1 MARDTESFND
11 ELYNL
16 LKVRGYTP
24 VPLNSQ
30 NQRVR
35 VSQEADVIEFTFKK
49 DGADYGKVWVSL
61 DDSSKVIVYFDDE
74 QADSPDNIT
83 PGVEYDDTWEGFLK
97 HLKNW
102 AQRRQLDFELS
113 NKDQLGDRMRQRE
126 HLKMKER
133 VAEGLKDTLKK
144 GAKSLKRGLAGWE
157 KGLNDVDTI
166 KTSTKTLSPST
177 QEFVKNR
184 KVTKGSPAELQQNL
198 VNREKNN
205 QVVEGYHSMGRA
217 RSYNDAVPN
226 VKIVLQ
232 HNRNIEEG
240 EQRYRNVAK
249 IYLENIHGE
258 RFLAP
263 TTKPGVAQVY
273 ARHIAEGGVPNDDRW
288 NHIKKLCEE
297 YNKMAGFVRAT
308 RNGEFTESTQKLV
321 LEGINHYNKLR
332 ESLGKMR
339 GHRGYNAYFESW
351 SPPLME
357 DENDDTINELFVQE
371 TMDPRIESVMPIL
384 SRLRKN
390 IAEMNEVNMLENW
403 ADNVISEKLELG
415 EEKEGW
421 MNQDDAENSNV
432 PAFVRRQN
440 YYDAMKAA
448 TGGPALRR
456 VKNEPHKDEVE
467 ESNLALLFTK
477 ESDSSIISQLRK
489 IADEGTT
496 GSIELE
502 DGTNKFSKSMAEKIL
517 KLYDKTP
524 DYDKE
529 KITKLLKTTNGVKKI
544 IDFVSDKTDDDDTST
559 DDTPIGRAKHTTKK
573 KIKTSRLA
581 KLLGVD
587 ES

>member
-1 MARDTESFND
+1 MLFITGRLNSIMARYTESFNN
-11 ELYNL
+11 ELYDL

-49 DGADYGKVWVSL
+49 DGTDYGKVWVSL
-61 DDSSKVIVYFDDE
+61 DDSNKVIVYFDDE

-102 AQRRQLDFELS
+102 AQRRQLDFDLS

-126 HLKMKER
+126 YLKMKER
-133 VAEGLKDTLKK
+133 VA
-144 GAKSLKRGLAGWE
+144 
-157 KGLNDVDTI
+157 
-166 KTSTKTLSPST
+166 
-177 QEFVKNR
+177 
-184 KVTKGSPAELQQNL
+184 
-198 VNREKNN
+198 
-205 QVVEGYHSMGRA
+205 EGYHSMGRA

-263 TTKPGVAQVY
+263 TTKPGVAQIY

-421 MNQDDAENSNV
+421 MNQDDAENSKV

-440 YYDAMKAA
+440 YNDAMKAA

-477 ESDSSIISQLRK
+477 ESDPSIISQLRK

-502 DGTNKFSKSMAEKIL
+502 DGTKKFSKSMAEKIL
-517 KLYDKTP
+517 NLYDEMP
-524 DYDKE
+524 DYRKE
-529 KITKLLKTTNGVKKI
+529 KITKLLKTTNGMKKV
-544 IDFVSDKTDDDDTST
+544 IDLAADKNDDDDADNT
-559 DDTPIGRAKHTTKK
+559 DDTPIGRAKHTRKK